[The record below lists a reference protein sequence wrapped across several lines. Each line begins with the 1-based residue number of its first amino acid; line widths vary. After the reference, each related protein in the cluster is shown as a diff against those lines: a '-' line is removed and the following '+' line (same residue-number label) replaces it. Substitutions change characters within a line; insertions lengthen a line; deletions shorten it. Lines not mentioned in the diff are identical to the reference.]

1 MVPKPKPPPPPA
13 ENAKPQSPEELAFYA
28 PNHLCLVVLGILLCP
43 PLGILAFKERK
54 KSFLVQKLTT
64 MLSPLQIMLANHNS
78 EWEQAYKSSRK
89 TGWLSV
95 FSILGGLAIIY
106 LLFLYI

>member
-1 MVPKPKPPPPPA
+1 MLTHNKGGRGRT
-13 ENAKPQSPEELAFYA
+13 SPEELAFYA

-54 KSFLVQKLTT
+54 K
-64 MLSPLQIMLANHNS
+64 IMLANHNS

>member
-1 MVPKPKPPPPPA
+1 KLHAQQKHPGRKGR
-13 ENAKPQSPEELAFYA
+13 SPEELAFYA
-28 PNHLCLVVLGILLCP
+28 PNHLCLVVLSILLCL

-54 KSFLVQKLTT
+54 KIV
-64 MLSPLQIMLANHNS
+64 LANRNS

-106 LLFLYI
+106 LIVLYI